1 MNVPRSS
8 WTISSRYVTIINKL
22 FQGLSPAQIS
32 PGQDERRFWQE
43 LLSLDPDHAFLTRLL
58 STLPKDECLT
68 SRKLVL
74 HALFTVCIVFAAD
87 RKGIEETRAHA
98 VVTLSIML
106 RTVLAKNLAGWE
118 VMEIFANR
126 VNEADRVFMEFVGM
140 IADVLGD
147 GDAPEAL
154 RHQVLQLAVVF
165 TCSISQL
172 SPGAYFLRRDLFPC
186 IAKVII
192 SPDTQRFTFEALL
205 LLSVLANFHKSDAA
219 KLNPYLQR
227 IRDTQDT
234 ELMRKICWAAG
245 FALDAAVKAYQE
257 ISDDSIP
264 TFAKSVGALF
274 TSLLPDRALAMQS
287 LDPPREFLKTQ
298 PIEATV
304 SLLPVFEFLFFNPLF
319 AQVLVEMALP
329 KPPDSKHNA
338 LVPPLAYNI
347 LSLSSYVLTHASS
360 SASPRMLAYANLAL
374 NTLLVMSENAHIMPF
389 FCKPA
394 SSKEA
399 IRLCRQRLPLL
410 PVPAP
415 TRAPI
420 CALLDCCVL
429 WLRHNLHK
437 RLEVYTFTTCIWT
450 CHRVIWYLQKER
462 IRLEYDWLELWKA
475 VVDLLGF
482 LSGKL
487 DNLMTTGG
495 IERLVQEA
503 IRLLDLTLR
512 RADLFLP
519 TPTAVHEFIYE
530 IIRSSAVIRKQTV
543 LLESLGQPMSVDRG
557 ASLRSDSASKALSR
571 ILSTAAYYE
580 GKLESAGSRSAKDA
594 FRTVSKDI
602 EQNGLHSAHDADDTD
617 PPKRAEDVVSFIRV
631 ACADGLAL
639 MS

>member
-1 MNVPRSS
+1 MDAPQSS
-8 WTISSRYVTIINKL
+8 WTVSSRYVTIINKL

-32 PGQDERRFWQE
+32 PGHDEQRFWQE
-43 LLSLDPDHAFLTRLL
+43 LLSLEPDRAFLTRLL
-58 STLPKDECLT
+58 STLPKDECL
-68 SRKLVL
+68 SSHKLVL
-74 HALFTVCIVFAAD
+74 HALFTVCIIFAAD
-87 RKGIEETRAHA
+87 RKGKETRTHA
-98 VVTLSIML
+98 VDTLSIML

-126 VNEADRVFMEFVGM
+126 VNDADRVFMEFVGM
-140 IADVLGD
+140 ISDVLGED
-147 GDAPEAL
+147 DAPEAL
-154 RHQVLQLAVVF
+154 RHQVLQLAVIF

-186 IAKVII
+186 IAKVIT
-192 SPDTQRFTFEALL
+192 SPDTQRFTFEASL
-205 LLSVLANFHKSDAA
+205 LLSILANFHKSDAA

-234 ELMRKICWAAG
+234 ELMRKICWATG

-274 TSLLPDRALAMQS
+274 TSLLPDRTLAMQP

-319 AQVLVEMALP
+319 AQVLVDMIP
-329 KPPDSKHNA
+329 KPPDSKQSA

-347 LSLSSYVLTHASS
+347 ISLSSYVLTHASS
-360 SASPRMLAYANLAL
+360 SASRRMLAYANLAL
-374 NTLLVMSENAHIMPF
+374 NTLLVMSENAHIMSV

-394 SSKEA
+394 SSKEV

-410 PVPAP
+410 PVPSP

-450 CHRVIWYLQKER
+450 CHRVIWYLQKAR
-462 IRLEYDWLELWKA
+462 MRLEYDWLELWKA

-487 DNLMTTGG
+487 DSLVTTGG
-495 IERLVQEA
+495 IERLVQESV
-503 IRLLDLTLR
+503 RLLDLALR
-512 RADLFLP
+512 GADIFLP
-519 TPTAVHEFIYE
+519 APTAVHEFIYE
-530 IIRSSAVIRKQTV
+530 VVRSSAVIRKQS
-543 LLESLGQPMSVDRG
+543 LLLQSLGQPTAVNRG
-557 ASLRSDSASKALSR
+557 ASLRSDSVSKALSR
-571 ILSTAAYYE
+571 VLSTAAYYE
-580 GKLESAGSRSAKDA
+580 GKLASADTRSAKDA
-594 FRTVSKDI
+594 FRIVSKDI

-617 PPKRAEDVVSFIRV
+617 PLKHAEDVVSFIRV

-639 MS
+639 MT

>member
-1 MNVPRSS
+1 MNAPRSS

-32 PGQDERRFWQE
+32 PGHDEQRFWQE
-43 LLSLDPDHAFLTRLL
+43 LLSLDPDRAFLTRLL
-58 STLPKDECLT
+58 STLPKDECLG
-68 SRKLVL
+68 SHKLVL

-87 RKGIEETRAHA
+87 RKGKETRTHA
-98 VVTLSIML
+98 IDTLSIML

-140 IADVLGD
+140 IADILND
-147 GDAPEAL
+147 DDAPEAL
-154 RHQVLQLAVVF
+154 RHQVLQLAVIF

-186 IAKVII
+186 IAKVIT
-192 SPDTQRFTFEALL
+192 SPDTQRFTFEASL
-205 LLSVLANFHKSDAA
+205 LLSILANFHKSDAA

-245 FALDAAVKAYQE
+245 FALDAAVKAYYE

-274 TSLLPDRALAMQS
+274 TSLLPDRTLTMQP

-319 AQVLVEMALP
+319 AQVLVDMIP
-329 KPPDSKHNA
+329 KPSDRKQSA

-360 SASPRMLAYANLAL
+360 SASPRTLAYANLAL
-374 NTLLVMSENAHIMPF
+374 NTLLVMSENARIMAV

-410 PVPAP
+410 PVPSP

-420 CALLDCCVL
+420 CALMDCCVL

-437 RLEVYTFTTCIWT
+437 QLEVYTFTTCIWT
-450 CHRVIWYLQKER
+450 CHRIIWYLQKER
-462 IRLEYDWLELWKA
+462 MRLEYDWIELWKA

-487 DNLMTTGG
+487 DSLATTGG
-495 IERLVQEA
+495 IERLVQET
-503 IRLLDLTLR
+503 IRLLDLALR
-512 RADLFLP
+512 RVDLFLP

-530 IIRSSAVIRKQTV
+530 VVRSSAVIRKQTL
-543 LLESLGQPMSVDRG
+543 LLESLGQPTSVDRG

-571 ILSTAAYYE
+571 VLSTAAYYE
-580 GKLESAGSRSAKDA
+580 GKLASAGTRSAKDA
-594 FRTVSKDI
+594 FRIVSKDI
-602 EQNGLHSAHDADDTD
+602 EQNGLHSAHDTDVTD
-617 PPKRAEDVVSFIRV
+617 PPKHAEDIVSFIRV

>member
-1 MNVPRSS
+1 V
-8 WTISSRYVTIINKL
+8 IVINKL

-32 PGQDERRFWQE
+32 PGHDEHRFWQE
-43 LLSLDPDHAFLTRLL
+43 LLSLEPDRVFLTRLL
-58 STLPKDECLT
+58 STLCKDECL
-68 SRKLVL
+68 SSHKLVL
-74 HALFTVCIVFAAD
+74 HALFTACIVFAAD
-87 RKGIEETRAHA
+87 RKGKETRTHA
-98 VVTLSIML
+98 IDTLSIVL

-140 IADVLGD
+140 ISDVLSD
-147 GDAPEAL
+147 DNAPEAL

-165 TCSISQL
+165 TCSINQL

-186 IAKVII
+186 IAKVIT
-192 SPDTQRFTFEALL
+192 SPDTQRFTFEASL
-205 LLSVLANFHKSDAA
+205 LLSILANFHKSDAA

-227 IRDTQDT
+227 IGATQDT

-264 TFAKSVGALF
+264 TFTKSVGALF
-274 TSLLPDRALAMQS
+274 TSLLPDRALAMQP
-287 LDPPREFLKTQ
+287 LDLPREILKTQ

-319 AQVLVEMALP
+319 PRVLVDMIQ
-329 KPPDSKHNA
+329 KPSDSKQSA

-360 SASPRMLAYANLAL
+360 SASPRTLAYANLAM
-374 NTLLVMSENAHIMPF
+374 NTLLVMSENAYIMSV
-389 FCKPA
+389 FCKPT

-410 PVPAP
+410 PVPSP

-437 RLEVYTFTTCIWT
+437 RLEVYTFTTCIWA
-450 CHRVIWYLQKER
+450 CHRIIWYLQKAR
-462 IRLEYDWLELWKA
+462 MRLEYDWLELWKA

-482 LSGKL
+482 VSGKL
-487 DNLMTTGG
+487 DSLVTTGG
-495 IERLVQEA
+495 IDRLVQES
-503 IRLLDLTLR
+503 IRLLDLALR
-512 RADLFLP
+512 RADIFLP

-530 IIRSSAVIRKQTV
+530 VVRSSAVIGKQT
-543 LLESLGQPMSVDRG
+543 LLLQSLGQPTSVDRG
-557 ASLRSDSASKALSR
+557 ASLRSDSVSEALSR
-571 ILSTAAYYE
+571 VLATTAYYE
-580 GKLESAGSRSAKDA
+580 GKLASADTRSAKDA

-602 EQNGLHSAHDADDTD
+602 DQNGLHSAHDVDDTD
-617 PPKRAEDVVSFIRV
+617 PPKHAEDVVSIIRV
-631 ACADGLAL
+631 ACTDGLAL
-639 MS
+639 MT

>member
-1 MNVPRSS
+1 MNAPRSS

-32 PGQDERRFWQE
+32 PGHDEERFWQE
-43 LLSLDPDHAFLTRLL
+43 LLSLEPERAFLTRLL
-58 STLPKDECLT
+58 STLSKDECL
-68 SRKLVL
+68 SSHKLVL
-74 HALFTVCIVFAAD
+74 HALFTVCIIFAAD
-87 RKGIEETRAHA
+87 RKGTETRRAHA
-98 VVTLSIML
+98 VDTLSIML

-126 VNEADRVFMEFVGM
+126 VNEADRVFMDFVGM
-140 IADVLGD
+140 ISDVLD
-147 GDAPEAL
+147 DDDAPEAL

-186 IAKVII
+186 IAKVIT
-192 SPDTQRFTFEALL
+192 SPDTQRFTFEASL
-205 LLSVLANFHKSDAA
+205 LLSILANFHKSDAA

-234 ELMRKICWAAG
+234 ELMRKICWATG

-264 TFAKSVGALF
+264 TFAKSVGTLF
-274 TSLLPDRALAMQS
+274 TSLLPDRTLTMQP

-319 AQVLVEMALP
+319 PQVLVDMIP
-329 KPPDSKHNA
+329 KPSDSKKSA

-347 LSLSSYVLTHASS
+347 ISLSSYVLTHASS
-360 SASPRMLAYANLAL
+360 SASPPH
-374 NTLLVMSENAHIMPF
+374 NAHIMSV
-389 FCKPA
+389 FCKPV

-399 IRLCRQRLPLL
+399 VRLCRQRLPLL
-410 PVPAP
+410 PVPSP

-450 CHRVIWYLQKER
+450 CHHIIWYLQKAR
-462 IRLEYDWLELWKA
+462 MRLEYDWLELWKA
-475 VVDLLGF
+475 IVDLLGF

-487 DNLMTTGG
+487 DSLVTTGG
-495 IERLVQEA
+495 IERLVQESV
-503 IRLLDLTLR
+503 RLLDLALR

-530 IIRSSAVIRKQTV
+530 VVRSSAVIRKQS
-543 LLESLGQPMSVDRG
+543 LLLQSLGQPTSVDRG
-557 ASLRSDSASKALSR
+557 ASLRSDSVSKALSR
-571 ILSTAAYYE
+571 VLSTAAYYE
-580 GKLESAGSRSAKDA
+580 EKLASADTRSAKDA
-594 FRTVSKDI
+594 FRIVSKDI

-617 PPKRAEDVVSFIRV
+617 PPKHAEDVVSFIRV

-639 MS
+639 MT

>member
-1 MNVPRSS
+1 MNAPRSS
-8 WTISSRYVTIINKL
+8 WTINSRYVTIINKL

-32 PGQDERRFWQE
+32 PGHDEQRFWQE
-43 LLSLDPDHAFLTRLL
+43 LLSLDPDRAFLTRLL
-58 STLPKDECLT
+58 STLTKDECLG
-68 SRKLVL
+68 SHKLVL

-87 RKGIEETRAHA
+87 RKGKETRAYA
-98 VVTLSIML
+98 IDTLSIML
-106 RTVLAKNLAGWE
+106 RTILAKNLAGWE

-147 GDAPEAL
+147 DDAPEAL

-186 IAKVII
+186 IAKVIT
-192 SPDTQRFTFEALL
+192 SPDTQRFTFEASL
-205 LLSVLANFHKSDAA
+205 LLSILANFHKSDAA
-219 KLNPYLQR
+219 NLNPYLQR

-234 ELMRKICWAAG
+234 GLMRKICWAAG
-245 FALDAAVKAYQE
+245 FALDTAVKAYHE

-274 TSLLPDRALAMQS
+274 TSLLPDRTLAMQP

-319 AQVLVEMALP
+319 AQVLVDMIP
-329 KPPDSKHNA
+329 KPSDSKQSA

-360 SASPRMLAYANLAL
+360 SASPRTLAYANLAL
-374 NTLLVMSENAHIMPF
+374 NTLLVMSENARIMSV
-389 FCKPA
+389 FCKPT

-410 PVPAP
+410 PVPSP

-420 CALLDCCVL
+420 CALMDCCVL

-437 RLEVYTFTTCIWT
+437 RLDVYTFTTCIWT

-462 IRLEYDWLELWKA
+462 MRLEYDWIELWKA

-487 DNLMTTGG
+487 DSLVTTGG
-495 IERLVQEA
+495 IERLVQET
-503 IRLLDLTLR
+503 IRLLDLALR
-512 RADLFLP
+512 RVDLFLP
-519 TPTAVHEFIYE
+519 TPSAVHEFIYE
-530 IIRSSAVIRKQTV
+530 VVRSSAVIRKQTL
-543 LLESLGQPMSVDRG
+543 LLESLGQPTSVDRG

-571 ILSTAAYYE
+571 VLSTTVYYE
-580 GKLESAGSRSAKDA
+580 GKLASAGTRSAKDA
-594 FRTVSKDI
+594 FRIVSKDI
-602 EQNGLHSAHDADDTD
+602 EQNGLHSAHDADVTD
-617 PPKRAEDVVSFIRV
+617 PPKHAEDIVSFIRV
-631 ACADGLAL
+631 ACADGIAL

>member
-1 MNVPRSS
+1 MNAPRSS
-8 WTISSRYVTIINKL
+8 WPISSRYVTIINKL

-32 PGQDERRFWQE
+32 PGHDEQRFWQE
-43 LLSLDPDHAFLTRLL
+43 LLSLEPDRTFLTRLL
-58 STLPKDECLT
+58 STLSKDECLI
-68 SRKLVL
+68 SHKLVL
-74 HALFTVCIVFAAD
+74 HALFTVCTAFAAD
-87 RKGIEETRAHA
+87 RKGKETRGHA
-98 VVTLSIML
+98 IDTLSIML
-106 RTVLAKNLAGWE
+106 HTVLAKNLAGWE
-118 VMEIFANR
+118 VMEIFANS

-147 GDAPEAL
+147 NNAPEAL

-186 IAKVII
+186 IAKVIA
-192 SPDTQRFTFEALL
+192 SPDTQRFTFEASL
-205 LLSVLANFHKSDAA
+205 LLSILANFHKSDAA
-219 KLNPYLQR
+219 RLNPYLQR

-257 ISDDSIP
+257 ISDDSIL
-264 TFAKSVGALF
+264 TFSKSVGALF
-274 TSLLPDRALAMQS
+274 TSLLPDRALAMQP
-287 LDPPREFLKTQ
+287 LDVPRDFLKTQ

-319 AQVLVEMALP
+319 AQVLVDMIH
-329 KPPDSKHNA
+329 KPCDNKQSAP
-338 LVPPLAYNI
+338 VPPLAYNI

-360 SASPRMLAYANLAL
+360 SASPRTLAYANLAL
-374 NTLLVMSENAHIMPF
+374 NTLLVMSENAAIMSV

-410 PVPAP
+410 PVPSS

-487 DNLMTTGG
+487 DSLVTTGG
-495 IERLVQEA
+495 IERLVQET
-503 IRLLDLTLR
+503 IRLLDLALR
-512 RADLFLP
+512 KADLILP

-530 IIRSSAVIRKQTV
+530 VVRSSAVIRKQTL
-543 LLESLGQPMSVDRG
+543 LLESLGQPTSVDRG
-557 ASLRSDSASKALSR
+557 ASLRSDSASNTLSR

-580 GKLESAGSRSAKDA
+580 GKLTSAGTRSAKDA

-602 EQNGLHSAHDADDTD
+602 EQNGLHSAHNADDTD
-617 PPKRAEDVVSFIRV
+617 PPKHAEDVVSFIRV
-631 ACADGLAL
+631 ACTDGLAL

>member
-1 MNVPRSS
+1 M
-8 WTISSRYVTIINKL
+8 
-22 FQGLSPAQIS
+22 
-32 PGQDERRFWQE
+32 
-43 LLSLDPDHAFLTRLL
+43 
-58 STLPKDECLT
+58 
-68 SRKLVL
+68 L

-118 VMEIFANR
+118 VMEIFADR

-147 GDAPEAL
+147 ADAPEAL

-186 IAKVII
+186 IAKVIT

-374 NTLLVMSENAHIMPF
+374 NTLLVMSESAHIMPF

-399 IRLCRQRLPLL
+399 IRLCRDSRSFRCQRPRVHQSAHFWIVVCCGFAIIYTNGSRCTHLL
-410 PVPAP
+410 RVSG
-415 TRAPI
+415 
-420 CALLDCCVL
+420 
-429 WLRHNLHK
+429 
-437 RLEVYTFTTCIWT
+437 
-450 CHRVIWYLQKER
+450 RVIASYGIYRKKEC
-462 IRLEYDWLELWKA
+462 D
-475 VVDLLGF
+475 
-482 LSGKL
+482 
-487 DNLMTTGG
+487 
-495 IERLVQEA
+495 
-503 IRLLDLTLR
+503 
-512 RADLFLP
+512 
-519 TPTAVHEFIYE
+519 
-530 IIRSSAVIRKQTV
+530 
-543 LLESLGQPMSVDRG
+543 
-557 ASLRSDSASKALSR
+557 
-571 ILSTAAYYE
+571 
-580 GKLESAGSRSAKDA
+580 
-594 FRTVSKDI
+594 
-602 EQNGLHSAHDADDTD
+602 
-617 PPKRAEDVVSFIRV
+617 
-631 ACADGLAL
+631 
-639 MS
+639 

>member
-1 MNVPRSS
+1 M
-8 WTISSRYVTIINKL
+8 ISSRYVTVINKL
-22 FQGLSPAQIS
+22 FQASGLSPAQIS
-32 PGQDERRFWQE
+32 PGQDEQRFWQE
-43 LLSLDPDHAFLTRLL
+43 LLSLEPDHAFLTRLL
-58 STLPKDECLT
+58 STLPKDECLG

-87 RKGIEETRAHA
+87 RKGIEETRTHA
-98 VVTLSIML
+98 VVTLCIML
-106 RTVLAKNLAGWE
+106 RSVLAKNLAGWE

-147 GDAPEAL
+147 IDAPEAL

-186 IAKVII
+186 IAKVIT
-192 SPDTQRFTFEALL
+192 SPDTQRFTFEASL
-205 LLSVLANFHKSDAA
+205 LLSILANFHKSDAA

-245 FALDAAVKAYQE
+245 FALDAAVKAYRE
-257 ISDDSIP
+257 ISDDSVP

-274 TSLLPDRALAMQS
+274 TSLLPDRALAMQP

-319 AQVLVEMALP
+319 AQLLVETTLP

-360 SASPRMLAYANLAL
+360 SASLRTLAYANLAM
-374 NTLLVMSENAHIMPF
+374 NTLLVMSENAHIMPV
-389 FCKPA
+389 FCKPT

-450 CHRVIWYLQKER
+450 CHRVIWYLQKGR
-462 IRLEYDWLELWKA
+462 MRLGEDIPPKYDWLELWKA

-487 DNLMTTGG
+487 DSLMTTGG

-503 IRLLDLTLR
+503 IRLLDLALR

-519 TPTAVHEFIYE
+519 TPTAIHEFIYE

-543 LLESLGQPMSVDRG
+543 LLESLGQPTSVDRG
-557 ASLRSDSASKALSR
+557 ALLRSDSASKALSR

-580 GKLESAGSRSAKDA
+580 GKLESSGTRSAKDA
-594 FRTVSKDI
+594 FRIVSKDI
-602 EQNGLHSAHDADDTD
+602 EQNGLHTAHDADDTD
-617 PPKRAEDVVSFIRV
+617 PPYAHPAYFSPMN
-631 ACADGLAL
+631 ADPGN
-639 MS
+639 

>member
-1 MNVPRSS
+1 
-8 WTISSRYVTIINKL
+8 
-22 FQGLSPAQIS
+22 
-32 PGQDERRFWQE
+32 
-43 LLSLDPDHAFLTRLL
+43 
-58 STLPKDECLT
+58 
-68 SRKLVL
+68 
-74 HALFTVCIVFAAD
+74 
-87 RKGIEETRAHA
+87 
-98 VVTLSIML
+98 ML

-140 IADVLGD
+140 ISDVLD
-147 GDAPEAL
+147 DDDAPEAL

-186 IAKVII
+186 IAKVIT

-205 LLSVLANFHKSDAA
+205 LLSILANFHKSDAA

-234 ELMRKICWAAG
+234 ELMRKICWATG

-274 TSLLPDRALAMQS
+274 TSLLPDRTLAMQP

-319 AQVLVEMALP
+319 PQVLVDMIP
-329 KPPDSKHNA
+329 KPSDSKKSA

-347 LSLSSYVLTHASS
+347 ISLSSYVLTHASS
-360 SASPRMLAYANLAL
+360 PASPRMLAYANLAL
-374 NTLLVMSENAHIMPF
+374 NTLLVMSENAHIMSV
-389 FCKPA
+389 FCKPV

-399 IRLCRQRLPLL
+399 VRLCRQRLPLL
-410 PVPAP
+410 PVPSP

-450 CHRVIWYLQKER
+450 CHRIIWYLQKAR
-462 IRLEYDWLELWKA
+462 MRLEYDWLELWKA
-475 VVDLLGF
+475 IVDLLGF

-487 DNLMTTGG
+487 DSLVTTGG
-495 IERLVQEA
+495 IERLVQESV
-503 IRLLDLTLR
+503 RLLDLALR

-530 IIRSSAVIRKQTV
+530 VVRSSAVIRKQT
-543 LLESLGQPMSVDRG
+543 LLLQSLGQPTSVDRG
-557 ASLRSDSASKALSR
+557 ASLRSDSVSKALSR
-571 ILSTAAYYE
+571 VLSTAAYYE
-580 GKLESAGSRSAKDA
+580 EKLASADTRSAKDA
-594 FRTVSKDI
+594 FRIVSKDI

-617 PPKRAEDVVSFIRV
+617 PPKHAEDVVSFIRV

-639 MS
+639 MT

>member
-1 MNVPRSS
+1 
-8 WTISSRYVTIINKL
+8 
-22 FQGLSPAQIS
+22 
-32 PGQDERRFWQE
+32 
-43 LLSLDPDHAFLTRLL
+43 
-58 STLPKDECLT
+58 
-68 SRKLVL
+68 
-74 HALFTVCIVFAAD
+74 
-87 RKGIEETRAHA
+87 
-98 VVTLSIML
+98 ML
-106 RTVLAKNLAGWE
+106 RTVIAKNLAGWE

-147 GDAPEAL
+147 DDAPETL

-186 IAKVII
+186 IAKVIT
-192 SPDTQRFTFEALL
+192 SPDTQRFTFESSL
-205 LLSVLANFHKSDAA
+205 LLSILANFHKSDAA

-234 ELMRKICWAAG
+234 ELMHKICWATG

-274 TSLLPDRALAMQS
+274 TSLLPDRALVMQP
-287 LDPPREFLKTQ
+287 LDPPREFLKNQ

-319 AQVLVEMALP
+319 AQVLVDMIP
-329 KPPDSKHNA
+329 TPDSKPSDSKQSA

-360 SASPRMLAYANLAL
+360 SASPRTLAYANLAL
-374 NTLLVMSENAHIMPF
+374 NTLLVMSENMHIMSV
-389 FCKPA
+389 FCKPT

-410 PVPAP
+410 PVPSP

-437 RLEVYTFTTCIWT
+437 QLEVYTFTTCIWT

-462 IRLEYDWLELWKA
+462 MRLEYDWLELWKA
-475 VVDLLGF
+475 VVGLLGF
-482 LSGKL
+482 LSSKL
-487 DNLMTTGG
+487 DSLITTGG
-495 IERLVQEA
+495 VERLIQET
-503 IRLLDLTLR
+503 IRLLDLALR

-519 TPTAVHEFIYE
+519 TPTALDEFIYE
-530 IIRSSAVIRKQTV
+530 VVRSSAVIRKQTLV
-543 LLESLGQPMSVDRG
+543 LQSLGQPTSADRG
-557 ASLRSDSASKALSR
+557 ASLRSDSASKALAR
-571 ILSTAAYYE
+571 VLSTAAYYE
-580 GKLESAGSRSAKDA
+580 GKLAPAGPRSAKDA
-594 FRTVSKDI
+594 FRIVSKDI
-602 EQNGLHSAHDADDTD
+602 EQNGLHSAHDADDTE
-617 PPKRAEDVVSFIRV
+617 PPKHAEDVVSFIRV

>member
-1 MNVPRSS
+1 MNAPRSS

-22 FQGLSPAQIS
+22 FQGLSPSQIS
-32 PGQDERRFWQE
+32 PGHDEQRFWQE
-43 LLSLDPDHAFLTRLL
+43 LLSLEPDRIFLTRKL
-58 STLPKDECLT
+58 STLSKDECLT
-68 SRKLVL
+68 SHKLVL
-74 HALFTVCIVFAAD
+74 HALFTVCIIFAAD
-87 RKGIEETRAHA
+87 RKGKETRTHA
-98 VVTLSIML
+98 IDTLSIML

-140 IADVLGD
+140 VADILGD
-147 GDAPEAL
+147 DDAPEAL

-186 IAKVII
+186 ISKVIT
-192 SPDTQRFTFEALL
+192 SPDTQRFTFEASL
-205 LLSVLANFHKSDAA
+205 LLSILANFHKSDAA

-234 ELMRKICWAAG
+234 EVMRKICWAAG

-257 ISDDSIP
+257 VSDDSIP

-274 TSLLPDRALAMQS
+274 TSFLPDRALVTQS
-287 LDPPREFLKTQ
+287 LDIPLEFLKTQ

-319 AQVLVEMALP
+319 AQVLVDVMH
-329 KPPDSKHNA
+329 KPSDSKQSA
-338 LVPPLAYNI
+338 LVPPLSHNI

-360 SASPRMLAYANLAL
+360 SASPRTLAYAKLAL
-374 NTLLVMSENAHIMPF
+374 NTLLVMSENAHIMSA

-410 PVPAP
+410 PVPSP

-437 RLEVYTFTTCIWT
+437 RLEVYAFTTCIWT
-450 CHRVIWYLQKER
+450 CYRVIWYLQKER
-462 IRLEYDWLELWKA
+462 LRLEYDWLELWKA
-475 VVDLLGF
+475 IVDLLGF

-487 DNLMTTGG
+487 DSLVTTGG
-495 IERLVQEA
+495 IEHLVQET
-503 IRLLDLTLR
+503 IRLLDLALR
-512 RADLFLP
+512 KADLFLP

-530 IIRSSAVIRKQTV
+530 VVRSSAVIRKQTQ
-543 LLESLGQPMSVDRG
+543 LLESLGQPTSVDRG

-571 ILSTAAYYE
+571 VLSTVAYYE
-580 GKLESAGSRSAKDA
+580 GKLTSSGTRSAKDA
-594 FRTVSKDI
+594 FRTVSKNI
-602 EQNGLHSAHDADDTD
+602 EQNGLHSAHNGDDTD
-617 PPKRAEDVVSFIRV
+617 PPKHAEDIVSFIRV

>member
-1 MNVPRSS
+1 M
-8 WTISSRYVTIINKL
+8 
-22 FQGLSPAQIS
+22 
-32 PGQDERRFWQE
+32 
-43 LLSLDPDHAFLTRLL
+43 
-58 STLPKDECLT
+58 
-68 SRKLVL
+68 L
-74 HALFTVCIVFAAD
+74 H
-87 RKGIEETRAHA
+87 
-98 VVTLSIML
+98 
-106 RTVLAKNLAGWE
+106 TVLAKNLAGWE
-118 VMEIFANR
+118 VMEIFANS
-126 VNEADRVFMEFVGM
+126 VNEADRVFM
-140 IADVLGD
+140 
-147 GDAPEAL
+147 AL

-165 TCSISQL
+165 MCSISQL

-186 IAKVII
+186 IAKVIT
-192 SPDTQRFTFEALL
+192 SPDTQRFTFEASL
-205 LLSVLANFHKSDAA
+205 LLSILANFHKSDAA
-219 KLNPYLQR
+219 RLNPYLQR

-274 TSLLPDRALAMQS
+274 TSLLPDRALAMQP
-287 LDPPREFLKTQ
+287 LDVPRDFLKDS
-298 PIEATV
+298 ATV

-319 AQVLVEMALP
+319 AQVLVDMIH
-329 KPPDSKHNA
+329 KPSDNKQSAP
-338 LVPPLAYNI
+338 VPPLAYNI

-360 SASPRMLAYANLAL
+360 SASPRTLAYANLAL
-374 NTLLVMSENAHIMPF
+374 NTLLVMSENAAIM
-389 FCKPA
+389 
-394 SSKEA
+394 S
-399 IRLCRQRLPLL
+399 RLPLL
-410 PVPAP
+410 PVPSS
-415 TRAPI
+415 TRAPV

-487 DNLMTTGG
+487 DSLVTTGG
-495 IERLVQEA
+495 IERLIQET
-503 IRLLDLTLR
+503 IRLLDLALR
-512 RADLFLP
+512 KADLILP

-530 IIRSSAVIRKQTV
+530 VVRSSAVIRKQTL
-543 LLESLGQPMSVDRG
+543 LLESLGQPTSVDRG
-557 ASLRSDSASKALSR
+557 ASLRSDSASNTLSR

-580 GKLESAGSRSAKDA
+580 GKLTSAGTRSAKDA

-602 EQNGLHSAHDADDTD
+602 EQNGLHSAHNADDTD
-617 PPKRAEDVVSFIRV
+617 PPKHAEDVVSFIRV
-631 ACADGLAL
+631 ACTDGLAL

>member
-1 MNVPRSS
+1 MNAPRSS

-32 PGQDERRFWQE
+32 PGHDEQRFWQE
-43 LLSLDPDHAFLTRLL
+43 LLSLDPDRAFLTRLL
-58 STLPKDECLT
+58 STLPKDECLG
-68 SRKLVL
+68 SHKLVL

-87 RKGIEETRAHA
+87 RKGKETRTHA
-98 VVTLSIML
+98 IDTLSIML
-106 RTVLAKNLAGWE
+106 RIVLAKNLAGWE

-140 IADVLGD
+140 IADILND
-147 GDAPEAL
+147 DDAPEAL
-154 RHQVLQLAVVF
+154 RHQVLQLAVIF

-186 IAKVII
+186 IAKVIT
-192 SPDTQRFTFEALL
+192 SPDTQRFTFEASL
-205 LLSVLANFHKSDAA
+205 LLSILANFHKSDAA

-245 FALDAAVKAYQE
+245 FALDAAVKAYYE

-274 TSLLPDRALAMQS
+274 TSLLPDRTLTMQP

-319 AQVLVEMALP
+319 AQVLVDMIP
-329 KPPDSKHNA
+329 KPSDRKQSA

-360 SASPRMLAYANLAL
+360 SASPRTLAYANLAL
-374 NTLLVMSENAHIMPF
+374 NTLLVMSENARIMAV

-410 PVPAP
+410 PVPSP

-420 CALLDCCVL
+420 CALMDCCVL

-437 RLEVYTFTTCIWT
+437 QLEVYTFTTCIWT
-450 CHRVIWYLQKER
+450 CHRIIWYLQKER
-462 IRLEYDWLELWKA
+462 MRLEYDWIELWKA

-487 DNLMTTGG
+487 DSLATTGG
-495 IERLVQEA
+495 IERLVQET
-503 IRLLDLTLR
+503 IRLLDLALR
-512 RADLFLP
+512 RVDLFLP

-530 IIRSSAVIRKQTV
+530 VVRSSAVIRKQTL
-543 LLESLGQPMSVDRG
+543 LLESLGQPTSVDRG

-571 ILSTAAYYE
+571 VLSTAAYYE
-580 GKLESAGSRSAKDA
+580 GKLASAGTRSAKDA
-594 FRTVSKDI
+594 FRIVSKDI
-602 EQNGLHSAHDADDTD
+602 EQNGLHSAHDTDVTD
-617 PPKRAEDVVSFIRV
+617 PPKHAEDIVSFIRV

>member
-1 MNVPRSS
+1 MDAPQSS
-8 WTISSRYVTIINKL
+8 WTVSSRYVTIINKL

-32 PGQDERRFWQE
+32 PGHDEQRFWQE
-43 LLSLDPDHAFLTRLL
+43 LLSLEPDRAFLTRLL
-58 STLPKDECLT
+58 STLSKDECL
-68 SRKLVL
+68 SSHKLVL
-74 HALFTVCIVFAAD
+74 HALFTVCIIFAAD
-87 RKGIEETRAHA
+87 RKGKETRTHA
-98 VVTLSIML
+98 VDTLSIML

-126 VNEADRVFMEFVGM
+126 VNDADRVFMEFVGM
-140 IADVLGD
+140 ISDVLGED
-147 GDAPEAL
+147 DAPEAL
-154 RHQVLQLAVVF
+154 RHQVLQLAVIF

-186 IAKVII
+186 IAKVIT
-192 SPDTQRFTFEALL
+192 SPDTQRFTFEASL
-205 LLSVLANFHKSDAA
+205 LLSILANFHKSDAA

-234 ELMRKICWAAG
+234 ELMRKICWATG

-274 TSLLPDRALAMQS
+274 TSLLPDRTLAMQP

-319 AQVLVEMALP
+319 AQVLVDMIP
-329 KPPDSKHNA
+329 KPPDSKQSA

-347 LSLSSYVLTHASS
+347 ISLSSYVLTHASS
-360 SASPRMLAYANLAL
+360 SASRRMLAYANLAL
-374 NTLLVMSENAHIMPF
+374 NTLLVMSENAHIMSV

-394 SSKEA
+394 SSKEV

-410 PVPAP
+410 PVPSP

-450 CHRVIWYLQKER
+450 CHRVIWYLQKAR
-462 IRLEYDWLELWKA
+462 MRLEYDWLELWKA

-487 DNLMTTGG
+487 DSLVTTGG
-495 IERLVQEA
+495 VERLVQESV
-503 IRLLDLTLR
+503 RLLDLALR
-512 RADLFLP
+512 GADIFLP
-519 TPTAVHEFIYE
+519 APTAVHEFIYE
-530 IIRSSAVIRKQTV
+530 VVRSSAVIRKQS
-543 LLESLGQPMSVDRG
+543 LLLQSLGQPTAVNRG
-557 ASLRSDSASKALSR
+557 ASLRSDSVSKALSR
-571 ILSTAAYYE
+571 VLSTAAYYE
-580 GKLESAGSRSAKDA
+580 GKLASADTRSAKDA
-594 FRTVSKDI
+594 FRIVSKDI

-617 PPKRAEDVVSFIRV
+617 PLKHAEDVVSFIRV

-639 MS
+639 MT